1 MPVDSYLPY
10 FLKKRMPIRYPYIPI
25 TKQVLFYSEKIYFTY
40 VSYSLKNNLLLYK
53 DFKLTDMFLKLIFLS
68 VLLVAVSMLIMGIK
82 IFLRKNGRFPEIDI
96 ERNPDMHKIGIIC
109 PKEEERKLFK
119 NYINDASDCI
129 TCTSFS
135 NEVG

>member
-1 MPVDSYLPY
+1 
-10 FLKKRMPIRYPYIPI
+10 
-25 TKQVLFYSEKIYFTY
+25 
-40 VSYSLKNNLLLYK
+40 
-53 DFKLTDMFLKLIFLS
+53 MFLKLIFLS

-119 NYINDASDCI
+119 NYTNDASDCI

-135 NEVG
+135 NAVG